1 VDLKYVLST
10 QVIQIQYESRNR
22 FFSVATVSTRTP
34 NAGDSGA
41 KLSERLGALS
51 MDDDTHIY
59 IIDWDTSVAIE
70 DSLQVSEP
78 KPQAVRSFSS
88 LHVFFRLTMRNSSML
103 GFRNNPRA
111 LMPMR
116 PLVV

>member
-10 QVIQIQYESRNR
+10 QVIQIQYESRKR

-34 NAGDSGA
+34 NASDSGA

-59 IIDWDTSVAIE
+59 IIDWDTTVTIE
-70 DSLQVSEP
+70 DSVQVPEP
-78 KPQAVRSFSS
+78 KPQAVKSFSS
-88 LHVFFRLTMRNSSML
+88 LRVFFRLTM
-103 GFRNNPRA
+103 
-111 LMPMR
+111 
-116 PLVV
+116 